1 MSTDE
6 SLARKPLSPG
16 KRTMNDQTLT
26 AEQEAQAQ
34 AIYQRLK
41 DTFDNEARRL
51 SRLMASKTDGHL
63 LGDTEF
69 QVRDRV
75 HALGA
80 EVLHIALDERKKGGT
95 EVPAP
100 SVPPVRMM
108 PAALVGVTKRS

>member
-1 MSTDE
+1 MH
-6 SLARKPLSPG
+6 
-16 KRTMNDQTLT
+16 DQPLT

-41 DTFDNEARRL
+41 DTFDAEARRL

-75 HALGA
+75 HVLGA
-80 EVLHIALDERKKGGT
+80 QVLQTALDERKKGGT
-95 EVPAP
+95 KAPAP
-100 SVPPVRMM
+100 SAPPAKMP
-108 PAALVGVTKRS
+108 PAASAGVTKPS